1 MNNYFKTLREVFA
14 RVFRPNNRKS
24 TRAYLQ
30 RSISYWR
37 RNSIYLDNIYNK
49 ISTDTAQM
57 RFKHVKITRN
67 PDGVDKM
74 EWFENSDLTH
84 VLSVSPNP
92 IETPIVFWSNVTRAL
107 LRDGVAVV
115 VPRWENGRL
124 IEIWLAKKTVSW
136 TAEMVELVIDDVTV
150 ELSLADVWVFEN
162 PKQNVTAQL
171 NQITEL
177 IDINLNALSEK
188 LSEGNTNLKGFLKM
202 PTKAADEHLRKQA
215 QNRVESMMEVA
226 RSGGIAYLE
235 KDEEFQELSNDYAT
249 ASKDELAFLKAQLYH
264 AHGINEK
271 LFTCDYTEE
280 QYRAYY
286 SSVMKLYQRVYSEEI
301 NRKYFSKTARTQGN
315 KLLVFFDMADMISFK
330 DLVEGGF
337 KSKYAGLMNS
347 NEFRETYL
355 GLPGYEGGEIFETN
369 LNAVRIGTE
378 NGEGG

>member
-1 MNNYFKTLREVFA
+1 MNNYLKNLREVFA
-14 RVFRPNNRKS
+14 RIFRSSNRKTTS
-24 TRAYLQ
+24 TFLR
-30 RSISYWR
+30 RNITYWR

-67 PDGVDKM
+67 PGGVDKM
-74 EWFENSDLTH
+74 EWYENSDLAN
-84 VLSVSPNP
+84 VLSISPNP
-92 IETPIVFWSNVTRAL
+92 LEIPIVFWANVTRAM

-115 VPRWENGRL
+115 VPRWENSRL
-124 IEIWLAKKTVSW
+124 VEIWLAKKTVTW
-136 TAEMVELVIDDVTV
+136 TSESVELMLDDMTI
-150 ELSLADVWVFEN
+150 ELPLTDVWVFEN
-162 PKQNVTAQL
+162 PKLNVTTQL

-177 IDINLNALSEK
+177 IDINLNALTEK
-188 LSEGNTNLKGFLKM
+188 LSDGNSSLRGFLKL
-202 PTKAADEHLRKQA
+202 PTKAADQHLKQQA
-215 QNRVESMMEVA
+215 RNRVDSMLDLA
-226 RSGGIAYLE
+226 KNGGIAYLE
-235 KDEEFQELSNDYAT
+235 QGEEFQELSKDYST
-249 ASKDELAFLKAQLYH
+249 ASKDELEFLKSQLYN

-301 NRKYFSKTARTQGN
+301 NRKYFTKTARTQGN

-355 GLPGYEGGEIFETN
+355 GLPGYEGGEVFETN
-369 LNAVRIGTE
+369 LNAVRIGAE
-378 NGEGG
+378 ESE

>member
-1 MNNYFKTLREVFA
+1 MNNYLKNLKEVFA
-14 RVFRPNNRKS
+14 RIFRPNNRKS
-24 TRAYLQ
+24 TRTYLQ

-49 ISTDTAQM
+49 ISTDTAQL

-67 PDGVDKM
+67 PGGVDSM
-74 EWFENSDLTH
+74 VWYEHSDLAE
-84 VLSVSPNP
+84 VLTVSPNP
-92 IETPIVFWSNVTRAL
+92 LEVPVVFWSNVTRAML
-107 LRDGVAVV
+107 HDGVAVV

-124 IEIWLAKKTVSW
+124 VEIWLAKKTVTW
-136 TAEMVELVIDDVTV
+136 TAESVELMLDDVAV
-150 ELSLADVWVFEN
+150 ELPLTDVWVFEN
-162 PKQNVTAQL
+162 PKLNVTAQL

-177 IDINLNALSEK
+177 IDINLNALTEK
-188 LSEGNTNLKGFLKM
+188 LSDGNSSLRGFLKL
-202 PTKAADEHLRKQA
+202 PTKAADEHLKQQA
-215 QNRVESMMEVA
+215 RNRVDSMLDLA
-226 RSGGIAYLE
+226 KNGGIAYLE
-235 KDEEFQELSNDYAT
+235 QGEEFQELSKDYST
-249 ASKDELAFLKAQLYH
+249 ASKEELEFLKSQLYN

-301 NRKYFSKTARTQGN
+301 NRKYFTKTARTQGN

-355 GLPGYEGGEIFETN
+355 GLPGYEGGEVFETN
-369 LNAVRIGTE
+369 LNAVRIGAE
-378 NGEGG
+378 ESE

>member
-1 MNNYFKTLREVFA
+1 MNKYINNLREVFA
-14 RVFRPNNRKS
+14 RIFRTNNRKT
-24 TRAYLQ
+24 TRTYLQ
-30 RSISYWR
+30 RNITYWR

-67 PDGVDKM
+67 PGGVDKM
-74 EWFENSDLTH
+74 EWYENSDLAN
-84 VLSVSPNP
+84 VLSFSPNP
-92 IETPIVFWSNVTRAL
+92 LEIPIVFWANVTRAM

-115 VPRWENGRL
+115 VPRWENGL
-124 IEIWLAKKTVSW
+124 LVEIWLAKKTVTW
-136 TAEMVELVIDDVTV
+136 TSESVEIMLDDITV
-150 ELSLADVWVFEN
+150 ELPLSDVWVFEN
-162 PKQNVTAQL
+162 PKLNVTSQL

-177 IDINLNALSEK
+177 IDINLNALTEK
-188 LSEGNTNLKGFLKM
+188 LSDGNSSLRGFLKL
-202 PTKAADEHLRKQA
+202 PTKAADEHLKKQA
-215 QNRVESMMEVA
+215 KNRVDSMLDLA
-226 RSGGIAYLE
+226 KSGGIAYLE
-235 KDEEFQELSNDYAT
+235 QGEEFQELSKDYST
-249 ASKDELAFLKAQLYH
+249 ASKEELEFLKSQLYN

-286 SSVMKLYQRVYSEEI
+286 SSVMKLYQRVFSEEI
-301 NRKYFSKTARTQGN
+301 NRKYFTKTARTQGN

-355 GLPGYEGGEIFETN
+355 GLPGYEGGEVFETN
-369 LNAVRIGTE
+369 LNAVRIE
-378 NGEGG
+378 PSESN

>member
-1 MNNYFKTLREVFA
+1 MNKYINNLREVFA
-14 RVFRPNNRKS
+14 RIFRTNNRKT
-24 TRAYLQ
+24 TRTYLQ
-30 RSISYWR
+30 RNITYWR

-67 PDGVDKM
+67 PGGVDKM
-74 EWFENSDLTH
+74 EWYENSDLAN
-84 VLSVSPNP
+84 VLSFSPNP
-92 IETPIVFWSNVTRAL
+92 LEIPIVFWANVTRAM

-124 IEIWLAKKTVSW
+124 VEIWLAKKTVTW
-136 TAEMVELVIDDVTV
+136 TSESVEIMLDDITV
-150 ELSLADVWVFEN
+150 ELPLSDVWVFEN
-162 PKQNVTAQL
+162 PKLNVTSQL

-177 IDINLNALSEK
+177 IDINLNALTEK
-188 LSEGNTNLKGFLKM
+188 LSDGNSSLRGFLKL
-202 PTKAADEHLRKQA
+202 PTKAADEHLKKQA
-215 QNRVESMMEVA
+215 KNRVDSMLDLA
-226 RSGGIAYLE
+226 KSGGIAYLE
-235 KDEEFQELSNDYAT
+235 QGEEFQELSKDYST
-249 ASKDELAFLKAQLYH
+249 ASKEELEFLKSQLYN

-286 SSVMKLYQRVYSEEI
+286 SSVMKLYQRVFSEEI
-301 NRKYFSKTARTQGN
+301 NRKYFTKTARTQGN

-337 KSKYAGLMNS
+337 KSKYAGLINS

-355 GLPGYEGGEIFETN
+355 GLPGYEGGEVFETN
-369 LNAVRIGTE
+369 LNAVRIE
-378 NGEGG
+378 PSESN

>member
-1 MNNYFKTLREVFA
+1 MNKYINNLREVFA
-14 RVFRPNNRKS
+14 RIFRPNNRKT
-24 TRAYLQ
+24 TRTYLQ
-30 RSISYWR
+30 RNITYWR

-67 PDGVDKM
+67 PGGVDKM
-74 EWFENSDLTH
+74 EWYENSDLAN
-84 VLSVSPNP
+84 VLSFSPNP
-92 IETPIVFWSNVTRAL
+92 LEIPIVFWANVTRAM

-124 IEIWLAKKTVSW
+124 VEIWLAKKTVTW
-136 TAEMVELVIDDVTV
+136 TSESVEIMIDDIAVELP
-150 ELSLADVWVFEN
+150 LSDVWVFEN
-162 PKQNVTAQL
+162 PKLNVTSQL

-177 IDINLNALSEK
+177 IDINLNALTEK
-188 LSEGNTNLKGFLKM
+188 LSDGNSSLRGFLKL
-202 PTKAADEHLRKQA
+202 PTKAADEHLKKQA
-215 QNRVESMMEVA
+215 KNRVDSMLDLA
-226 RSGGIAYLE
+226 KSGGIAYLE
-235 KDEEFQELSNDYAT
+235 QGEEFQELSKDYST
-249 ASKDELAFLKAQLYH
+249 ASKEELEFLKSQLYN

-286 SSVMKLYQRVYSEEI
+286 SSVMKLYQRVFSEEI
-301 NRKYFSKTARTQGN
+301 NRKYFTKTARTQGN

-355 GLPGYEGGEIFETN
+355 GLPGYEGGEGFETN
-369 LNAVRIGTE
+369 LNAVRIE
-378 NGEGG
+378 PSESN

>member
-1 MNNYFKTLREVFA
+1 MNYLANLREVFA
-14 RVFRPNNRKS
+14 RFFRPNNRKS
-24 TRAYLQ
+24 TSTYLQ
-30 RSISYWR
+30 RNMSYWR

-57 RFKHVKITRN
+57 RFKHVRITRN

-74 EWFENSDLTH
+74 EWFENSDLTY

-92 IETPIVFWSNVTRAL
+92 LEIPVVFWSNVTRAM

-124 IEIWLAKKTVSW
+124 QDIWLAKKTVSW
-136 TAEMVELVIDDVTV
+136 TSETVEIMLDDLNVELPI
-150 ELSLADVWVFEN
+150 SDVWIFEN
-162 PKQNVTAQL
+162 PKLNVTAQL

-188 LSEGNTNLKGFLKM
+188 LSEGNSNIKGFLKL
-202 PTKAADEHLRKQA
+202 PTKAADEHLKKLA
-215 QNRVESMMEVA
+215 SSRVEHMLSVA
-226 RSGGIAYLE
+226 QTGGIAYLE
-235 KDEEFQELSNDYAT
+235 QGEEFQELNNEYAT
-249 ASKDELAFLKAQLYH
+249 ASKDELEFLKSQLYH

-271 LFTCDYTEE
+271 LFTCDYSEE

-286 SSVMKLYQRVYSEEI
+286 SSVMKLYQRVFSEEI
-301 NRKYFSKTARTQGN
+301 NRKHFTKTARTQGN

-355 GLPGYEGGEIFETN
+355 GLPGYEGGEVFETN
-369 LNAVRIGTE
+369 LNAVRIGSEHSESTE
-378 NGEGG
+378 

>member
-1 MNNYFKTLREVFA
+1 MNKYINNLREVFA
-14 RVFRPNNRKS
+14 RIFRPNNRKT
-24 TRAYLQ
+24 TRTYLQ
-30 RSISYWR
+30 RNITYWR

-67 PDGVDKM
+67 PGGVDKM
-74 EWFENSDLTH
+74 EWYENSDLAN
-84 VLSVSPNP
+84 VLSFSPNP
-92 IETPIVFWSNVTRAL
+92 LEIPIVFWANVTRAM

-115 VPRWENGRL
+115 VPRWDNGRL
-124 IEIWLAKKTVSW
+124 VEIWLAKKTVTW
-136 TAEMVELVIDDVTV
+136 TSESVEIMLDDIAVELP
-150 ELSLADVWVFEN
+150 LSDVWVFEN
-162 PKQNVTAQL
+162 PKLNVTSQL

-177 IDINLNALSEK
+177 IDINLNALTEK
-188 LSEGNTNLKGFLKM
+188 LSDGNSSLRGFLKL
-202 PTKAADEHLRKQA
+202 PTKAADEHLKKQA
-215 QNRVESMMEVA
+215 KNRVDSMLDLA
-226 RSGGIAYLE
+226 KSGGIAYLE
-235 KDEEFQELSNDYAT
+235 QGEEFQELSKDYST
-249 ASKDELAFLKAQLYH
+249 ASKEELEFLKSQLYN

-286 SSVMKLYQRVYSEEI
+286 SSVMKLYQRVFSEEI
-301 NRKYFSKTARTQGN
+301 NRKYFTKTARTQGN

-355 GLPGYEGGEIFETN
+355 GLPGYEGGEVFETN
-369 LNAVRIGTE
+369 LNAVRIE
-378 NGEGG
+378 PSESN

>member
-1 MNNYFKTLREVFA
+1 MNKYINNLREVFA
-14 RVFRPNNRKS
+14 RIFRPNNRKT
-24 TRAYLQ
+24 TRTYLQ
-30 RSISYWR
+30 RNITYWR

-67 PDGVDKM
+67 PGGVDKM
-74 EWFENSDLTH
+74 EWYENSDLAN
-84 VLSVSPNP
+84 VLSFSPNP
-92 IETPIVFWSNVTRAL
+92 LEIPIVFWANVTRAM

-124 IEIWLAKKTVSW
+124 VEIWLAKKTVTW
-136 TAEMVELVIDDVTV
+136 TSESVEIMLDDIAVELP
-150 ELSLADVWVFEN
+150 LSDVWVFEN
-162 PKQNVTAQL
+162 PKLNVTSQL

-177 IDINLNALSEK
+177 IDINLNALTEK
-188 LSEGNTNLKGFLKM
+188 LSDGNSSLRGFLKL
-202 PTKAADEHLRKQA
+202 PTKAADEHLKKQA
-215 QNRVESMMEVA
+215 KNRVDSMLDLA
-226 RSGGIAYLE
+226 KSGGIAYLE
-235 KDEEFQELSNDYAT
+235 QGEEFEELSKDYST
-249 ASKDELAFLKAQLYH
+249 ASKEELEFLKSQLYN

-286 SSVMKLYQRVYSEEI
+286 SSVMKLYQRVFSEEI
-301 NRKYFSKTARTQGN
+301 NRKYFTKTARTQGN

-355 GLPGYEGGEIFETN
+355 GLPGYEGGEVFETN
-369 LNAVRIGTE
+369 LNAVRIE
-378 NGEGG
+378 PSESN

>member
-1 MNNYFKTLREVFA
+1 MNRYLNNLREVFA
-14 RVFRPNNRKS
+14 RIFRPNNRKA
-24 TRAYLQ
+24 TRTYLQ
-30 RSISYWR
+30 RNISYWR

-67 PDGVDKM
+67 QGGVDKM
-74 EWFENSDLTH
+74 EWYENSDLAN

-92 IETPIVFWSNVTRAL
+92 MEIPIVFWSNVTRAM

-124 IEIWLAKKTVSW
+124 IEIWLAKKTVTW
-136 TAEMVELVIDDVTV
+136 TSESVELMLDDVAV
-150 ELSLADVWVFEN
+150 ELPLTDVWVFEN
-162 PKQNVTAQL
+162 PKLNVTAQL

-188 LSEGNTNLKGFLKM
+188 LSEGNQSLRGFLKL
-202 PTKAADEHLRKQA
+202 PTKAADNQLKKLAEE
-215 QNRVESMMEVA
+215 RVDSILNA
-226 RSGGIAYLE
+226 AHKGGIGFLE
-235 KDEEFQELSNDYAT
+235 QSEEFQELNKDYST
-249 ASKDELAFLKAQLYH
+249 ASKEELEFLKSQLYH

-271 LFTCDYTEE
+271 LFTCDYSEE

-286 SSVMKLYQRVYSEEI
+286 SSVMKLYQRVFSEEI
-301 NRKYFSKTARTQGN
+301 NRKYFTKTARTQGN

-355 GLPGYEGGEIFETN
+355 GLPGYEGGEVFETN
-369 LNAVRIGTE
+369 LNAVQIGSESTE
-378 NGEGG
+378 

>member
-1 MNNYFKTLREVFA
+1 MNNYLKNLREVFA
-14 RVFRPNNRKS
+14 RIFRSNNRKTTS
-24 TRAYLQ
+24 TFLR
-30 RSISYWR
+30 RNITYWR

-67 PDGVDKM
+67 PGGVDKM
-74 EWFENSDLTH
+74 EWYENSDLAN
-84 VLSVSPNP
+84 VLSISPNP
-92 IETPIVFWSNVTRAL
+92 LEIPIVFWANVTRAM

-115 VPRWENGRL
+115 VPRWENSRL
-124 IEIWLAKKTVSW
+124 VEIWLAKKTVTW
-136 TAEMVELVIDDVTV
+136 TSESVELMIDDVAV
-150 ELSLADVWVFEN
+150 ELPLSDVWVFEN
-162 PKQNVTAQL
+162 PKLNVTAQL

-177 IDINLNALSEK
+177 IDINLNALTEK
-188 LSEGNTNLKGFLKM
+188 LSDGNSSLRGFLKL
-202 PTKAADEHLRKQA
+202 PTKAADEHLKQQA
-215 QNRVESMMEVA
+215 RNRVDSMLDLA
-226 RSGGIAYLE
+226 KNGGIAYLE
-235 KDEEFQELSNDYAT
+235 QGEEFQELSKDYST
-249 ASKDELAFLKAQLYH
+249 ASKEELEFLKSQLYN

-301 NRKYFSKTARTQGN
+301 NRKYFTKTARTQGN

-355 GLPGYEGGEIFETN
+355 GLPGYEGGEVFETN
-369 LNAVRIGTE
+369 LNAVRIGAE
-378 NGEGG
+378 ESE

>member
-1 MNNYFKTLREVFA
+1 MNNYLKNLREVFA
-14 RVFRPNNRKS
+14 RIFRSNNRKTTS
-24 TRAYLQ
+24 TFLR
-30 RSISYWR
+30 RNITYWR

-67 PDGVDKM
+67 PGGVDKM
-74 EWFENSDLTH
+74 EWYENSDLAN
-84 VLSVSPNP
+84 VLSISPNP
-92 IETPIVFWSNVTRAL
+92 LEIPIVFWANVTRAM

-124 IEIWLAKKTVSW
+124 VEIWLAKKTVTW
-136 TAEMVELVIDDVTV
+136 TAESVELMLDDVAV
-150 ELSLADVWVFEN
+150 ELPLTDVWVFEN
-162 PKQNVTAQL
+162 PKLNVTTQL

-177 IDINLNALSEK
+177 IDINLNALTEK
-188 LSEGNTNLKGFLKM
+188 LSDGNSSLRGFLKL
-202 PTKAADEHLRKQA
+202 PTKAADEHLKKQA
-215 QNRVESMMEVA
+215 RNRVDSMLDLA
-226 RSGGIAYLE
+226 KSGGIAYLE
-235 KDEEFQELSNDYAT
+235 QGEEFQELSKDYST
-249 ASKDELAFLKAQLYH
+249 ASKEELEFLKSQLYN

-301 NRKYFSKTARTQGN
+301 NRKYFTKTARTQGN

-355 GLPGYEGGEIFETN
+355 GLPGYEGGEVFETN
-369 LNAVRIGTE
+369 LNAVRIGAE
-378 NGEGG
+378 ESE

>member
-1 MNNYFKTLREVFA
+1 MNKYINNLREVFA
-14 RVFRPNNRKS
+14 RIFRPNNRKT
-24 TRAYLQ
+24 TRTYLQ
-30 RSISYWR
+30 RNITYWR

-67 PDGVDKM
+67 PGGVDKM
-74 EWFENSDLTH
+74 EWYENSDLAN
-84 VLSVSPNP
+84 VLSFSPNP
-92 IETPIVFWSNVTRAL
+92 LEIPIVFWANVTRAM

-124 IEIWLAKKTVSW
+124 VEIWLAKKTVTW
-136 TAEMVELVIDDVTV
+136 TSESVEIMIDDIAVELP
-150 ELSLADVWVFEN
+150 LSDVWVFEN
-162 PKQNVTAQL
+162 PKLNVTSQL

-177 IDINLNALSEK
+177 IDINLNALTEK
-188 LSEGNTNLKGFLKM
+188 LSDGNSSLRGFLKL
-202 PTKAADEHLRKQA
+202 PTKAADEHLKKQA
-215 QNRVESMMEVA
+215 KNRVDSMLDLA
-226 RSGGIAYLE
+226 KSGGIAYLE
-235 KDEEFQELSNDYAT
+235 QGEEFQELSKDYST
-249 ASKDELAFLKAQLYH
+249 ASKEELEFLKSQLYN

-286 SSVMKLYQRVYSEEI
+286 SSVMKLYQRVFSEEI
-301 NRKYFSKTARTQGN
+301 NRKYFTKTARTQGN
-315 KLLVFFDMADMISFK
+315 KLLVFYDMADMISFK

-355 GLPGYEGGEIFETN
+355 GLPGYEGGEVFETN
-369 LNAVRIGTE
+369 LNAVRIE
-378 NGEGG
+378 PSESN

>member
-1 MNNYFKTLREVFA
+1 MNKYINNLREVFA
-14 RVFRPNNRKS
+14 RIFRPNNRKT
-24 TRAYLQ
+24 TRTYLQ
-30 RSISYWR
+30 RNITYWR

-67 PDGVDKM
+67 PGGVDKM
-74 EWFENSDLTH
+74 EWYENSDLAN
-84 VLSVSPNP
+84 VLSFSPNP
-92 IETPIVFWSNVTRAL
+92 LEIPIVFWANVTRAM

-124 IEIWLAKKTVSW
+124 VEIWLAKKTVTW
-136 TAEMVELVIDDVTV
+136 TSESVEIMLDDITV
-150 ELSLADVWVFEN
+150 ELPLSDVWVFEN
-162 PKQNVTAQL
+162 PKLNVTSQL

-177 IDINLNALSEK
+177 IDINLNALTEK
-188 LSEGNTNLKGFLKM
+188 LSDGNSSLRGFLKL
-202 PTKAADEHLRKQA
+202 PTKAADEHLKKQA
-215 QNRVESMMEVA
+215 KNRVDSMLDLA
-226 RSGGIAYLE
+226 KSGGIAYLE
-235 KDEEFQELSNDYAT
+235 QGEEFQELSKDYST
-249 ASKDELAFLKAQLYH
+249 ASKEELEFLKSQLYN

-286 SSVMKLYQRVYSEEI
+286 SSVMKLYQRVFSEEI
-301 NRKYFSKTARTQGN
+301 NRKYFTKTARTQGN

-355 GLPGYEGGEIFETN
+355 GLPGYEGGEVFETN
-369 LNAVRIGTE
+369 LNAVRIE
-378 NGEGG
+378 SSESN

>member
-1 MNNYFKTLREVFA
+1 MNKYINNLREVFA
-14 RVFRPNNRKS
+14 RIFRTNNRKT
-24 TRAYLQ
+24 TRTYLQ
-30 RSISYWR
+30 RNITYWR

-67 PDGVDKM
+67 PGGVDKM
-74 EWFENSDLTH
+74 EWYENSDLAN
-84 VLSVSPNP
+84 VLSFSPNP
-92 IETPIVFWSNVTRAL
+92 LEIPIVFWANVTRAM

-124 IEIWLAKKTVSW
+124 VEIWLAKKTVTW
-136 TAEMVELVIDDVTV
+136 TSESVEIMLDDVEI
-150 ELSLADVWVFEN
+150 ELPLSDVWVFEN
-162 PKQNVTAQL
+162 PKLNVTSQL

-177 IDINLNALSEK
+177 IDINLNALTEK
-188 LSEGNTNLKGFLKM
+188 LSDGNSSLRGFLKL
-202 PTKAADEHLRKQA
+202 PTKAADEHLKKQA
-215 QNRVESMMEVA
+215 KNRVDSMLDLA
-226 RSGGIAYLE
+226 KSGGIAYLE
-235 KDEEFQELSNDYAT
+235 QGEEFQELSKDYST
-249 ASKDELAFLKAQLYH
+249 ASKEELEFLKSQLYN

-286 SSVMKLYQRVYSEEI
+286 SSVMKLYQRVFSEEI
-301 NRKYFSKTARTQGN
+301 NRKYFTKTARTQGN

-355 GLPGYEGGEIFETN
+355 GLPGYEGGEVFETN
-369 LNAVRIGTE
+369 LNAVRIE
-378 NGEGG
+378 PSESN

>member
-1 MNNYFKTLREVFA
+1 MNNYLKNLREVFA
-14 RVFRPNNRKS
+14 RIFRSSNRKTTS
-24 TRAYLQ
+24 TFLR
-30 RSISYWR
+30 RNITYWR

-67 PDGVDKM
+67 PGGVDKM
-74 EWFENSDLTH
+74 EWYENSDLAN
-84 VLSVSPNP
+84 VLSISPNP
-92 IETPIVFWSNVTRAL
+92 LEIPIVFWANVTRAM

-124 IEIWLAKKTVSW
+124 VEIWLAKKTVTW
-136 TAEMVELVIDDVTV
+136 TAESVELMLDDMTI
-150 ELSLADVWVFEN
+150 ELPLTDVWVFEN
-162 PKQNVTAQL
+162 PKLNVTTQL

-177 IDINLNALSEK
+177 IDINLNALTEK
-188 LSEGNTNLKGFLKM
+188 LSDGNSSLRGFLKL
-202 PTKAADEHLRKQA
+202 PTKAADQHLKQQA
-215 QNRVESMMEVA
+215 RNRVDSMLDLA
-226 RSGGIAYLE
+226 KNGGIAYLE
-235 KDEEFQELSNDYAT
+235 QGEEFQELSKDYST
-249 ASKDELAFLKAQLYH
+249 ASKDELEFLKSQLYN

-301 NRKYFSKTARTQGN
+301 NRKYFTKTARTQGN

-355 GLPGYEGGEIFETN
+355 GLPGYEGGEVFETN
-369 LNAVRIGTE
+369 LNAVRIGAE
-378 NGEGG
+378 ESE

>member
-1 MNNYFKTLREVFA
+1 MNNYLNNLKEVFA
-14 RVFRPNNRKS
+14 RIFRPNNRKS
-24 TRAYLQ
+24 TRTYLQ
-30 RSISYWR
+30 RNISYWR

-49 ISTDTAQM
+49 ISTDTAQL

-67 PDGVDKM
+67 PGGVDSM
-74 EWFENSDLTH
+74 VWYEHSDLAE
-84 VLSVSPNP
+84 VLTVSPNP
-92 IETPIVFWSNVTRAL
+92 LEVPVVFWSNVTRAM

-124 IEIWLAKKTVSW
+124 VEIWLAKKTVTW
-136 TAEMVELVIDDVTV
+136 TAESVELMLDDVAV
-150 ELSLADVWVFEN
+150 ELPLTDVWVFEN
-162 PKQNVTAQL
+162 PKLNVTAQL

-177 IDINLNALSEK
+177 IDINLNALTEK
-188 LSEGNTNLKGFLKM
+188 LSDGNSSLRGFLKL
-202 PTKAADEHLRKQA
+202 PTKAADEHLKKQA
-215 QNRVESMMEVA
+215 RKRVDSMLDLA
-226 RSGGIAYLE
+226 KNGGIAYLE
-235 KDEEFQELSNDYAT
+235 QGEEFQELSKDYST
-249 ASKDELAFLKAQLYH
+249 ASKEELEFLKSQLYN

-301 NRKYFSKTARTQGN
+301 NRKYFTKTARTQGN

-355 GLPGYEGGEIFETN
+355 GLPGYEGGEVFETN
-369 LNAVRIGTE
+369 LNAVRIGAE
-378 NGEGG
+378 ESE

>member
-1 MNNYFKTLREVFA
+1 MNNYLKNLREVFA
-14 RVFRPNNRKS
+14 RIFRSNNRKTTS
-24 TRAYLQ
+24 TFLR
-30 RSISYWR
+30 RNITYWR

-67 PDGVDKM
+67 PGGVDKM
-74 EWFENSDLTH
+74 EWYENSDLAN
-84 VLSVSPNP
+84 VLSISPNP
-92 IETPIVFWSNVTRAL
+92 LEIPIVFWANVTRAM

-115 VPRWENGRL
+115 VPRWENSRL
-124 IEIWLAKKTVSW
+124 VEIWLAKKTVTW
-136 TAEMVELVIDDVTV
+136 TAESVELMLDDVAV
-150 ELSLADVWVFEN
+150 ELPLTDVWVFEN
-162 PKQNVTAQL
+162 PKLNVTAQL

-177 IDINLNALSEK
+177 IDINLNALTEK
-188 LSEGNTNLKGFLKM
+188 LSDGNSSLRGFLKL
-202 PTKAADEHLRKQA
+202 PTKAADQHLKQQA
-215 QNRVESMMEVA
+215 RNRVDSMLDLA
-226 RSGGIAYLE
+226 KNGGIAYLE
-235 KDEEFQELSNDYAT
+235 QGEEFQELSKDYST
-249 ASKDELAFLKAQLYH
+249 ASKEELEFLKSQLYN

-301 NRKYFSKTARTQGN
+301 NRKYFTKTARTQGN

-355 GLPGYEGGEIFETN
+355 GLPGYEGGEVFETN
-369 LNAVRIGTE
+369 LNAVRIGAE
-378 NGEGG
+378 ESE

>member
-1 MNNYFKTLREVFA
+1 MNKYINNLREVFA
-14 RVFRPNNRKS
+14 RIFRTNNRKT
-24 TRAYLQ
+24 TRTYLQ
-30 RSISYWR
+30 RNITYWR

-67 PDGVDKM
+67 PGGVDKM
-74 EWFENSDLTH
+74 EWYENSNLAN
-84 VLSVSPNP
+84 VLSFSPNP
-92 IETPIVFWSNVTRAL
+92 LEIPIVFWANVTRAM

-124 IEIWLAKKTVSW
+124 VEIWLAKKTVTW
-136 TAEMVELVIDDVTV
+136 TSESVEIMLDDITV
-150 ELSLADVWVFEN
+150 ELPLSDVWVFEN
-162 PKQNVTAQL
+162 PKLNVTSQL

-177 IDINLNALSEK
+177 IDINLNALTEK
-188 LSEGNTNLKGFLKM
+188 LSDGNSSLRGFLKL
-202 PTKAADEHLRKQA
+202 PTKAADEHLKKQA
-215 QNRVESMMEVA
+215 KNRVDSMLDLA
-226 RSGGIAYLE
+226 KSGGIAYLE
-235 KDEEFQELSNDYAT
+235 QGEEFQELSKDYST
-249 ASKDELAFLKAQLYH
+249 ASKEELEFLKSQLYN

-286 SSVMKLYQRVYSEEI
+286 SSVMKLYQRVFSEEI
-301 NRKYFSKTARTQGN
+301 NRKYFTKTARTQGN
-315 KLLVFFDMADMISFK
+315 KLLVFYDMADMISFK

-355 GLPGYEGGEIFETN
+355 GLPGYEGGEVFETN
-369 LNAVRIGTE
+369 LNAVRIE
-378 NGEGG
+378 PSESN

>member
-1 MNNYFKTLREVFA
+1 MNKYINNLREVFA
-14 RVFRPNNRKS
+14 RIFRPNNRKT
-24 TRAYLQ
+24 TRTYLQ
-30 RSISYWR
+30 RNITYWR

-67 PDGVDKM
+67 PGGVDKM
-74 EWFENSDLTH
+74 EWYENSDLAN
-84 VLSVSPNP
+84 VLSFSPNP
-92 IETPIVFWSNVTRAL
+92 LEIPIVFWANVTRAM

-124 IEIWLAKKTVSW
+124 IEIWLAKKTVTW
-136 TAEMVELVIDDVTV
+136 TSESVEIMLDDIAVELP
-150 ELSLADVWVFEN
+150 LSDVWVFEN
-162 PKQNVTAQL
+162 PKLNVTSQL

-177 IDINLNALSEK
+177 IDINLNALTEK
-188 LSEGNTNLKGFLKM
+188 LSDGNSSLRGFLKL
-202 PTKAADEHLRKQA
+202 PTKAADEHLKKQA
-215 QNRVESMMEVA
+215 KNRVDSMLDLA
-226 RSGGIAYLE
+226 KSGGIAYLE
-235 KDEEFQELSNDYAT
+235 QGEEFEELSKDYST
-249 ASKDELAFLKAQLYH
+249 ASKEELEFLKSQLYN

-286 SSVMKLYQRVYSEEI
+286 SSVMKLYQRVFSEEI
-301 NRKYFSKTARTQGN
+301 NRKYFTKTARTQGN

-355 GLPGYEGGEIFETN
+355 GLPGYEGGEVFETN
-369 LNAVRIGTE
+369 LNAVRIE
-378 NGEGG
+378 PSESN

>member
-1 MNNYFKTLREVFA
+1 MNKYINNLREVFA
-14 RVFRPNNRKS
+14 RIFRTNNRKT
-24 TRAYLQ
+24 TRTYLQ
-30 RSISYWR
+30 RNITYWR

-67 PDGVDKM
+67 PGGVDKM
-74 EWFENSDLTH
+74 EWYENSDLAN
-84 VLSVSPNP
+84 VLSFSPNP
-92 IETPIVFWSNVTRAL
+92 LEIPIVFWANVTRAM

-124 IEIWLAKKTVSW
+124 VEIWLAKKTVTW
-136 TAEMVELVIDDVTV
+136 TSESVEIMLDDITV
-150 ELSLADVWVFEN
+150 ELPLSDVWVFEN
-162 PKQNVTAQL
+162 PKLNVTSQL

-177 IDINLNALSEK
+177 IDINLNALTEK
-188 LSEGNTNLKGFLKM
+188 LSDGNSSLRGFLKL
-202 PTKAADEHLRKQA
+202 PTKAADEHLKKQA
-215 QNRVESMMEVA
+215 KNRVDSMLDLA
-226 RSGGIAYLE
+226 KSGGIAYLE
-235 KDEEFQELSNDYAT
+235 QGEEFQELSKDYST
-249 ASKDELAFLKAQLYH
+249 ASKEELEFLKSQLYN

-286 SSVMKLYQRVYSEEI
+286 SSVMKLYQRVFSEEI
-301 NRKYFSKTARTQGN
+301 NRKYFTKTARTQGN

-355 GLPGYEGGEIFETN
+355 GLPGYEGGEVFETN
-369 LNAVRIGTE
+369 LNAVRIE
-378 NGEGG
+378 PSESN

>member
-1 MNNYFKTLREVFA
+1 MNKYINNLREVFA
-14 RVFRPNNRKS
+14 RIFRPNNRKT
-24 TRAYLQ
+24 TRTYLQ
-30 RSISYWR
+30 RNITYWR

-67 PDGVDKM
+67 PGGVDKM
-74 EWFENSDLTH
+74 EWYENSDLAN
-84 VLSVSPNP
+84 VLSFSPNP
-92 IETPIVFWSNVTRAL
+92 LEIPIVFWANVTRAM

-124 IEIWLAKKTVSW
+124 VEIWLAKKTVTW
-136 TAEMVELVIDDVTV
+136 TSESVEIMLDDIAVELP
-150 ELSLADVWVFEN
+150 LSDVWVFEN
-162 PKQNVTAQL
+162 PKLNVTSQL

-177 IDINLNALSEK
+177 IDINLNALTEK
-188 LSEGNTNLKGFLKM
+188 LSDGNSSLRGFLKL
-202 PTKAADEHLRKQA
+202 PTKAADEHLKKQA
-215 QNRVESMMEVA
+215 KNRVDSMLDLA
-226 RSGGIAYLE
+226 KSGGIAYLE
-235 KDEEFQELSNDYAT
+235 QGEEFQELSKDYST
-249 ASKDELAFLKAQLYH
+249 ASKEELEFLKSQLYN

-286 SSVMKLYQRVYSEEI
+286 SSVMKLYQRVFSEEI
-301 NRKYFSKTARTQGN
+301 NRKYFTKTARTQGN

-355 GLPGYEGGEIFETN
+355 GLPGYEGGEVFETN
-369 LNAVRIGTE
+369 LNAVRIE
-378 NGEGG
+378 SSESN

>member
-1 MNNYFKTLREVFA
+1 MNNYLKNLREVFA
-14 RVFRPNNRKS
+14 RIFRSNNRKTTS
-24 TRAYLQ
+24 TFLR
-30 RSISYWR
+30 RNITYWR

-67 PDGVDKM
+67 PGGVDKM
-74 EWFENSDLTH
+74 EWYENSDLAN
-84 VLSVSPNP
+84 VLSISPNP
-92 IETPIVFWSNVTRAL
+92 LEIPIVFWANVTRAM

-115 VPRWENGRL
+115 VPRWENSRL
-124 IEIWLAKKTVSW
+124 VEIWLAKKTVTW
-136 TAEMVELVIDDVTV
+136 TSESVELMIDDVAV
-150 ELSLADVWVFEN
+150 ELPLSDVWVFEN
-162 PKQNVTAQL
+162 PKLNVTAQL

-177 IDINLNALSEK
+177 IDINLNALTEK
-188 LSEGNTNLKGFLKM
+188 LSDGNSSLRGFLKL
-202 PTKAADEHLRKQA
+202 PTKAADQHLKQQA
-215 QNRVESMMEVA
+215 RNRVDSMLDLA
-226 RSGGIAYLE
+226 KNGGIAYLE
-235 KDEEFQELSNDYAT
+235 QGEEFQELSKDYST
-249 ASKDELAFLKAQLYH
+249 ASKEELEFLKSQLYN

-301 NRKYFSKTARTQGN
+301 NRKYFTKTARTQGN

-355 GLPGYEGGEIFETN
+355 GLPGYEGGEVFETN
-369 LNAVRIGTE
+369 LNAVRIGAE
-378 NGEGG
+378 ESE

>member
-1 MNNYFKTLREVFA
+1 MNKYINNLREVFA
-14 RVFRPNNRKS
+14 RIFRPNNRKT
-24 TRAYLQ
+24 TRTYLQ
-30 RSISYWR
+30 RNITYWR

-67 PDGVDKM
+67 PGGVDKM
-74 EWFENSDLTH
+74 EWYENSDLAN
-84 VLSVSPNP
+84 VLSFSPNP
-92 IETPIVFWSNVTRAL
+92 LEIPIVFWANVTRAM

-124 IEIWLAKKTVSW
+124 IEIWLAKKTVTW
-136 TAEMVELVIDDVTV
+136 TSESVEIMLDDIAVELP
-150 ELSLADVWVFEN
+150 LSDVWVFEN
-162 PKQNVTAQL
+162 PKLNVTSQL

-177 IDINLNALSEK
+177 IDINLNALTEK
-188 LSEGNTNLKGFLKM
+188 LSDGNSSLRGFLKL
-202 PTKAADEHLRKQA
+202 PTKAADEHLKKQA
-215 QNRVESMMEVA
+215 KNRVDSMLDLA
-226 RSGGIAYLE
+226 KSGGIAYLE
-235 KDEEFQELSNDYAT
+235 QGEEFQELSKDYST
-249 ASKDELAFLKAQLYH
+249 ASKEELEFLKSQLYN

-286 SSVMKLYQRVYSEEI
+286 SSVMKLYQRVFSEEI
-301 NRKYFSKTARTQGN
+301 NRKYFTKTARTQGN

-355 GLPGYEGGEIFETN
+355 GLPGYEGGEVFETN
-369 LNAVRIGTE
+369 LNAVRIE
-378 NGEGG
+378 PSESN